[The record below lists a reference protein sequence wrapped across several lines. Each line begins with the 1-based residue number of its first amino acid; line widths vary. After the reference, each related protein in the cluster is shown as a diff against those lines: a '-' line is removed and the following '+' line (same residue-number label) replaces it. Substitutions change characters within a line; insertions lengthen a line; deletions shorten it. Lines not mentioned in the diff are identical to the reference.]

1 MIKYPGQIDDSQSL
15 PPALNTIA
23 PVAGSVFNQLRAAV
37 LALENELGTKPSGI
51 YSSVK
56 GRVEYLENIV
66 GNLDIIELKGD
77 LGGSLDNPKVIKLQ
91 GQPVSNVQPTFGDLL
106 FWDGVTWKPAKISN
120 VLPAATEAGQVLIWD
135 GYNFIMQKLTEDSI
149 LPSFN
154 FNITSGTKEIL
165 SLGESW
171 IQGFNISLTT
181 YPESAILT
189 DSMDGVAKNVLP
201 EIISSSG
208 TFCESDIQYEKTE
221 FNSNVVYTI
230 TSTKGIITKSVTN
243 TLTWGQPVYCG
254 IGLIDNYIGSAEDFI
269 KNLDYKVVTT
279 NKEHTF
285 TLDTSFNQKAYF
297 ACRSAYGNINF
308 IVNNLQ
314 GGFNKILTIPDF
326 DNGFGF
332 TESYDLYESE
342 NAGLN
347 EIILKTI

>member
-66 GNLDIIELKGD
+66 GNLDIIKLKGD

-91 GQPVSNVQPTFGDLL
+91 DQPISNVQPTFGDLL
-106 FWDGVTWKPAKISN
+106 FWDGVTWKPAQISN
-120 VLPAATEAGQVLIWD
+120 VLPAATEDGQVLIWD

-154 FNITSGTKEIL
+154 FNIISGTKKIL

-181 YPESAILT
+181 YPDSAILT

-201 EIISSSG
+201 EIISSG
-208 TFCESDIQYEKTE
+208 GIFCESDILYSKNT
-221 FNSNVVYTI
+221 FNSNIVFTI
-230 TSTKGIITKSVTN
+230 TITNGIVTKQVTN

-254 IGLIDNYIGSAEDFI
+254 IGLLDGYAGTDEQFI
-269 KNLDYKVVTT
+269 KNLDFKVVTT
-279 NKEHTF
+279 SKQHTF
-285 TLDTSFNQKAYF
+285 TVNTFNTQKAYF
-297 ACRSAYGNINF
+297 ACRSDFGDINF
-308 IVNNLQ
+308 TVNNLF
-314 GGFNKILTIPDF
+314 GGFSKVATISNF

-332 TESYDLYESE
+332 IESYDLYESD
-342 NAGLN
+342 NAGLG
-347 EIILKTI
+347 EITIFTI